1 MSYQVLARK
10 WRPKAFGEVIGQQH
24 VLQALIN
31 ALNNNRLH
39 HAYLFSGTRGVG
51 KTTLARIFA
60 KSLNCDKGITS
71 EPCGTCGP
79 CTAID
84 EGRFVDLIE
93 VDAASRTKVEDTRE
107 LLENVQYAPSQGRY
121 KVYLIDEV
129 HMLSNHS
136 FNALLKTLE
145 EPPEHVKFLLATTD
159 PHKLPVTV
167 LSRCLQLN
175 LMNMTPAH
183 IVTHLDD
190 ILSKEQVQFTPESL
204 WQIARAADGSMR
216 DALSLTDQAIAY
228 TDGQLTDAL
237 VTAMLGG
244 IDRSQIVSILQC
256 LTDRNAAGLLAEV
269 EQLSRFSPD
278 FHHMLTELLTTLHRV
293 AIAQIAPDALG
304 NDFGDRDLI
313 LAIANRNTAEDIQLF
328 YQIGILARK
337 DLPYAPD
344 ARSGFEMA
352 LLRMMV
358 FSPEATEGQLP
369 PMPAP
374 QNGSKT
380 DPTDA
385 DGTDSAQLGSTN
397 VSTSTMDKSVGSEML
412 PQKAAPE
419 TAPNNN
425 VEATSTTVPSNEGD
439 ASESST
445 GQITPSHTETDNTPV
460 VEAIPQP
467 VAQDATGIDQTN
479 GAATAASDDIQASD
493 DVKSPPWDLSS
504 DQFVKAPELDDS
516 TAVPKSVP
524 VAAPLPEV
532 APQSDFAAPSEGTV
546 TTESMPIAANT
557 PVESAPITLE
567 KDQWAS
573 QFWRIGLD
581 GMTESIFGNASW
593 ETYDSGCLSLLVDQ
607 DYEALFS
614 ESHSDKLLIRL
625 QLLNDEI
632 QRVSVR
638 FGVPTQETPFMLRAR
653 IKEEQRVAAVAVLKA
668 DPFVQQL
675 EHTFGA
681 RLDEGSVKPRV
692 H

>member
-10 WRPKAFGEVIGQQH
+10 WRPKAFAEVIGQQH

-190 ILSKEQVQFTPESL
+190 ILSKEQVQFTLESL

-244 IDRSQIVSILQC
+244 IDRSQILSILQC
-256 LTDRNAAGLLAEV
+256 LTDRNAAGLLAEI

-278 FHHMLTELLTTLHRV
+278 FQHMLTELLTTLHRV

-313 LAIANRNTAEDIQLF
+313 LAIASRNTAEDIQLF

-374 QNGSKT
+374 GNGSKT
-380 DPTDA
+380 DQADA
-385 DGTDSAQLGSTN
+385 DGTDSAQLGSTK
-397 VSTSTMDKSVGSEML
+397 VGTSTTDQMLVSEEMPREGSVQTL
-412 PQKAAPE
+412 P
-419 TAPNNN
+419 NIN
-425 VEATSTTVPSNEGD
+425 VDATSTSVPSNDGD

-445 GQITPSHTETDNTPV
+445 GQIAPSHTETDNTPV
-460 VEAIPQP
+460 VEAIPQA

-479 GAATAASDDIQASD
+479 GAATAASDDVQASE
-493 DVKSPPWDLSS
+493 VLQSPPWEISS
-504 DQFVKAPELDDS
+504 QLAVMAPEVSDS
-516 TAVPKSVP
+516 TADPTALS
-524 VAAPLPEV
+524 APQSEV
-532 APQSDFAAPSEGTV
+532 APQPDFAAPSEGAV

-557 PVESAPITLE
+557 PVETAPITLE

-593 ETYDSGCLSLLVDQ
+593 ETYESGCLSLLVDQ

-614 ESHSDKLLIRL
+614 DSHSDKLLLRL
-625 QLLNDEI
+625 QLFDDDI
-632 QRVSVR
+632 QRVLVR

-653 IKEEQRVAAVAVLKA
+653 LKEEQRVAAVAVLKA

-681 RLDEGSVKPRV
+681 RIDEGSVKPRL

>member
-10 WRPKAFGEVIGQQH
+10 WRPKTFGEVIGQQH

-79 CTAID
+79 CIAID

-129 HMLSNHS
+129 HMLSTHS

-175 LMNMTPAH
+175 LMNITPAN
-183 IVTHLDD
+183 IVSHLND
-190 ILSKEQVQFTPESL
+190 ILGKEQVSFTNESL

-244 IDRSQIVSILQC
+244 IDRSQILSILEC
-256 LTDRNAAGLLAEV
+256 LTDRNAAGLLAEI
-269 EQLSRFSPD
+269 EKLSRFSPD

-293 AIAQIAPDALG
+293 AIAQIAPDALE
-304 NDFGDRDLI
+304 NDFGDRDVI

-369 PMPAP
+369 PMPSPTGVPKTEHSSDASVAAAQHSPTVSAGTSVASAESQPEVSP
-374 QNGSKT
+374 Q
-380 DPTDA
+380 A
-385 DGTDSAQLGSTN
+385 
-397 VSTSTMDKSVGSEML
+397 SVLSRSEM
-412 PQKAAPE
+412 PVAVAPINE
-419 TAPNNN
+419 VTALDTAIDNAQSNNPLA
-425 VEATSTTVPSNEGD
+425 VD
-439 ASESST
+439 
-445 GQITPSHTETDNTPV
+445 
-460 VEAIPQP
+460 AIPPAVVQNKAEIAVP
-467 VAQDATGIDQTN
+467 PIPEAALSN
-479 GAATAASDDIQASD
+479 GASIIDDLQ
-493 DVKSPPWDLSS
+493 SPPWDVSAEPITQVPTNTPQAMNSIQPPAEVQRAVMASQIETVSS
-504 DQFVKAPELDDS
+504 
-516 TAVPKSVP
+516 
-524 VAAPLPEV
+524 
-532 APQSDFAAPSEGTV
+532 SEKDVGV
-546 TTESMPIAANT
+546 TTQPVPAEVEPL
-557 PVESAPITLE
+557 VESTPMKLE
-567 KDQWAS
+567 KSQWAS
-573 QFWRIGLD
+573 QFWGIGLD
-581 GMTESIFGNASW
+581 GMTESIFGNACL
-593 ETYDSGCLSLLVDQ
+593 ETYESGCLSLLVDQ

-614 ESHSDKLLIRL
+614 ESHSDKLLLRL
-625 QLLNDEI
+625 QILDTDLK
-632 QRVSVR
+632 RVSVR

-653 IKEEQRVAAVAVLKA
+653 VKEEQRVAAVAVLKA

-675 EHTFGA
+675 EQTFGA
-681 RLDEGSVKPRV
+681 RLDEGSVKPRL